1 MNEDS
6 LISRDGVGSVRPIN
20 IDEEMRGSYL
30 DYAMSVI
37 ISRALPDARDGLKP
51 VQRRILYAMHDMG
64 VRAGTPYKKSARIV
78 GEVLGKYHPHGDSA
92 VYDAM
97 ARMAQDFSLRYPM
110 VDGQGNFGSVDGDSP
125 AAMRYTEARLSR
137 IAESLLLDIEKETVD
152 WTDNFD
158 GSLQEP
164 SVLPALPPN
173 LLLNGSNGIAVGM
186 ATNIPSHNLNELAD
200 AIAFVIDHWQH
211 LDEITVEELME
222 FVQGPD
228 FPTGGMVMGR
238 EEIKL
243 AYGTGK
249 GRLIVR
255 AVSRIDEMA
264 GGRHRIVITEIPF
277 QINKTTILERIAE
290 VVRDGRLSDISDL
303 RDESDRKGMR
313 IVIELKRGAAP
324 RKVLNQLFKYTPLQT
339 TFGVNMLALVD
350 GEPRLLSLKRAIQHY
365 VEHRMSVITRR
376 TAFLLR
382 QARDRAHILEG
393 LRVALERLDEVIRII
408 RGAASAEE
416 AKASLITRFALSDRQ
431 AQAILD
437 MQLRRLAALE
447 RQKIEDEYQSLLK
460 QITEYETLLADPA
473 RVLALVKQELL
484 ALKERFGD
492 ARRTQIVPEA
502 AGDFSEEDLIRQE
515 SVLISV
521 TQSSYIK
528 RTPAA
533 LYRSQRRGGRGV
545 QGMRTRAEDEV
556 VDLLFARTLDHMLF
570 FTNRGR
576 VYGQR
581 VFALPDTARDGRGLP
596 LVNFLNLSADER
608 VTAMLVVPDFSQA
621 KYVTLL
627 TRKARIKRIKLD
639 EFEAVRPSGII
650 AMNLEPG
657 DELSWACATSGRQD
671 FILITAGGRALRFGE
686 DEVRAMGRTAAGVK
700 GMRLASDDIVASF
713 DVVEPGGDLLLLTQR
728 GYGKRTPLEEF
739 TVHSRNGQGLWA
751 LDHTK
756 LDKLGKVVAARVV
769 QADDQVTII
778 TSGGVALRTPVA
790 NISQVGRATQGVRI
804 VNIDEGDTV
813 AAMARLSA
821 EVETQVETSAPAA
834 APAQRPANGKVKVQE
849 AVGVGASGPV
859 DERGTATARSAHETP
874 GDEEAD
880 ALSGDD
886 VPANDS
892 DDGVADDSVVDD
904 SVGDEGVAGDAS
916 EGEE

>member
-6 LISRDGVGSVRPIN
+6 LISRDGIGSIRPIN

-200 AIAFVIDHWQH
+200 AIAFVIDRWQH

-408 RGAASAEE
+408 RGAASAEV

-460 QITEYETLLADPA
+460 QIAEYETLLANPA

-671 FILITAGGRALRFGE
+671 FILITAGGRALRFAE
-686 DEVRAMGRTAAGVK
+686 DEVRAMGRTAAGVM
-700 GMRLASDDIVASF
+700 GMRLASDDMVASF

-790 NISQVGRATQGVRI
+790 NISQVGRATQGVHI

-849 AVGVGASGPV
+849 AVGAGASGPV

-880 ALSGDD
+880 APSGDD
-886 VPANDS
+886 VPASDS
-892 DDGVADDSVVDD
+892 DDGVADDSIADD

>member
-6 LISRDGVGSVRPIN
+6 LISRDGIGSIRPIN

-186 ATNIPSHNLNELAD
+186 ATNIPSHNLNELVD
-200 AIAFVIDHWQH
+200 AIAFVIDRWEH
-211 LDEITVEELME
+211 LDEITVDELME

-264 GGRHRIVITEIPF
+264 GGRHRIIVTEIPF

-365 VEHRMSVITRR
+365 VEHRMTVITRR
-376 TAFLLR
+376 TEYLLR

-393 LRVALERLDEVIRII
+393 LRIALEYLDEVIRII
-408 RGAASAEE
+408 RAAASAEE
-416 AKASLITRFALSDRQ
+416 AKGSLITRFSLSDRQ

-437 MQLRRLAALE
+437 MQLRRLASLE

-460 QITEYETLLADPA
+460 QIAEYETLLSDPA

-492 ARRTQIVPEA
+492 ERRTQIVPEA
-502 AGDFSEEDLIRQE
+502 AGDFSEEDLISQE
-515 SVLISV
+515 RVLISV

-627 TRKARIKRIKLD
+627 TRRARIKRIKLD

-657 DELSWACATSGRQD
+657 DELGWACATTGRQD
-671 FILITAGGRALRFGE
+671 FIIVSAGGRALRFAE
-686 DEVRAMGRTAAGVK
+686 DQVRAMGRTAAGVM
-700 GMRLASDDIVASF
+700 GMRLADEDAVASF
-713 DVVEPGGDLLLLTQR
+713 DVVEPGGDLLLLTQS

-739 TVHSRNGQGLWA
+739 TVHGRNGQGLWA

-756 LDKLGKVVAARVV
+756 RDRLGKVVAARVV
-769 QADDQVTII
+769 QAADQVTII

-821 EVETQVETSAPAA
+821 EVETQAETSPATA
-834 APAQRPANGKVKVQE
+834 ASVQRPPNGKVKVQE
-849 AVGVGASGPV
+849 AVGEGAGGPMDDGGASG
-859 DERGTATARSAHETP
+859 
-874 GDEEAD
+874 EE
-880 ALSGDD
+880 
-886 VPANDS
+886 
-892 DDGVADDSVVDD
+892 
-904 SVGDEGVAGDAS
+904 E
-916 EGEE
+916 

>member
-6 LISRDGVGSVRPIN
+6 LISRDGIGSIRPIN

-110 VDGQGNFGSVDGDSP
+110 VYGQGNFGSVDGDSP

-200 AIAFVIDHWQH
+200 AIAFVIDRWQH

-264 GGRHRIVITEIPF
+264 GGRHRIVITEIHF

-393 LRVALERLDEVIRII
+393 LRVALERLDEVISII
-408 RGAASAEE
+408 RGAASAEV

-460 QITEYETLLADPA
+460 QIAEYETLLADPA

-671 FILITAGGRALRFGE
+671 FILITAGGRALRFAE
-686 DEVRAMGRTAAGVK
+686 DEVRAMGRTAAGVM
-700 GMRLASDDIVASF
+700 GMRLASDDMVASF

-790 NISQVGRATQGVRI
+790 NISQVGRATQGVHI

-834 APAQRPANGKVKVQE
+834 APAQRPANGKVKVHE
-849 AVGVGASGPV
+849 AVGAGASGPV

-880 ALSGDD
+880 APSGDD
-886 VPANDS
+886 VPASDS
-892 DDGVADDSVVDD
+892 DDGVADDSIADD

>member
-6 LISRDGVGSVRPIN
+6 LISRDGIGSIRPIN

-152 WTDNFD
+152 WNDNFD

-200 AIAFVIDHWQH
+200 AIAFVIDRWEH
-211 LDEITVEELME
+211 LDEITVDELME

-264 GGRHRIVITEIPF
+264 AGRHRIVITEIPF

-365 VEHRMSVITRR
+365 IEHRMSVITRR

-393 LRVALERLDEVIRII
+393 LRVALEHLDEVIRII

-416 AKASLITRFALSDRQ
+416 AKASLITHFTLSDRQ

-447 RQKIEDEYQSLLK
+447 RQKIEDEYLSLLK
-460 QITEYETLLADPA
+460 QIAEYETLLADPA

-492 ARRTQIVPEA
+492 ARRTLIVPEA

-556 VDLLFARTLDHMLF
+556 VDLLFAHTLDYMLF

-596 LVNFLNLSADER
+596 LVNFLNLAADER
-608 VTAMLVVPDFSQA
+608 VTAILVVPDFSQA

-671 FILITAGGRALRFGE
+671 FILITAGGRALRFAE
-686 DEVRAMGRTAAGVK
+686 DEVRAMGRTAAGVM
-700 GMRLASDDIVASF
+700 GMRLASDDMVASF

-739 TVHSRNGQGLWA
+739 TVHGRNGQGLWA

-849 AVGVGASGPV
+849 AVGAGASGPV
-859 DERGTATARSAHETP
+859 DERGTATRRSGHEMP
-874 GDEEAD
+874 GDNEAD
-880 ALSGDD
+880 MASEDD
-886 VPANDS
+886 GAA
-892 DDGVADDSVVDD
+892 DDGVADDGIED
-904 SVGDEGVAGDAS
+904 DAS
-916 EGEE
+916 GGEE